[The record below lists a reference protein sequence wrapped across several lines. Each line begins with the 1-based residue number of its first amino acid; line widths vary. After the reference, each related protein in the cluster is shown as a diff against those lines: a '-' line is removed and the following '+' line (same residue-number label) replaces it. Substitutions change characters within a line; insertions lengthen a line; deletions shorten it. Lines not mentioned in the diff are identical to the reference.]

1 MLLAAV
7 GKPADTLVVLCHLA
21 GNSAPLGVG
30 ERTEERTTIL
40 VTLGWAIT
48 VVMDLTHVV
57 LILLHHMA
65 WLSVTVSEV
74 AVVAVVIVV
83 MLMLIGAGRVGLRRG
98 VTVVAPDP
106 TSFSNLFARDD
117 DMGLALG
124 NVLEAAASPCVANP
138 SNDSTRATIDK
149 EHANDHGAFEVAFA
163 AAVYHAFA
171 GGIVLGVARL
181 LIITVVTVIV
191 DSVTSVTVR
200 AARRG
205 KVISIVVAT
214 ATSTATNRRAAAYI
228 TTALQVIASCARG
241 SNSVDISSR
250 VVRARSL
257 TVAPSVGSKRD

>member
-1 MLLAAV
+1 
-7 GKPADTLVVLCHLA
+7 
-21 GNSAPLGVG
+21 VG
-30 ERTEERTTIL
+30 ERTEEGTTIL

-57 LILLHHMA
+57 RILLHHMA

-74 AVVAVVIVV
+74 AVMAVVIVV
-83 MLMLIGAGRVGLRRG
+83 MLMLIIVGRVGLRRG

-138 SNDSTRATIDK
+138 SNDSTRATVDK

-171 GGIVLGVARL
+171 VGIVLGVARL

-191 DSVTSVTVR
+191 DSVTSVTVTVR

-205 KVISIVVAT
+205 KALLIVVAT
-214 ATSTATNRRAAAYI
+214 ATSTATNRRAADCI
-228 TTALQVIASCARG
+228 TTAPQVVATCARG
-241 SNSVDISSR
+241 SNSVDTSSR
-250 VVRARSL
+250 VIRARSL